1 MTSQLPLKS
10 PLQVSIFS
18 MRPYL
23 VPFVQRLQQ
32 DFPETKTFE
41 VKLDQQTAK
50 LAQGSDAVCA
60 FVNDDLSAPTLEV
73 LAEGGVRCVALRCAG
88 YDRVD
93 CDAATSLAISILR
106 VPGYSPYA
114 IAEHAV
120 CLMLSLNRQIVKAT
134 ERVRYG
140 NFALS
145 GLVGFDM
152 HGKTVGVI
160 GTGKIGRAV
169 SSILLGMGCEVIA
182 HDVKQSEDALRLGV
196 RYVSL
201 NELLERSHII
211 TLHCPLTESTK
222 YIIDADSVRW
232 GSRLDHLLT
241 MIFQGRRHTAITK
254 PTEWNE
260 RKAARSF
267 LHMC

>member
-1 MTSQLPLKS
+1 MAVPTRGALRRPRPSHVAVLALAHATAVSAAAMTSQLPLKS

-93 CDAATSLAISILR
+93 CDAATSLAMSILR

-145 GLVGFDM
+145 GLVRRIRIISAATCNCAIDSKPHWF
-152 HGKTVGVI
+152 
-160 GTGKIGRAV
+160 RACV
-169 SSILLGMGCEVIA
+169 
-182 HDVKQSEDALRLGV
+182 
-196 RYVSL
+196 
-201 NELLERSHII
+201 
-211 TLHCPLTESTK
+211 
-222 YIIDADSVRW
+222 
-232 GSRLDHLLT
+232 
-241 MIFQGRRHTAITK
+241 
-254 PTEWNE
+254 
-260 RKAARSF
+260 
-267 LHMC
+267 